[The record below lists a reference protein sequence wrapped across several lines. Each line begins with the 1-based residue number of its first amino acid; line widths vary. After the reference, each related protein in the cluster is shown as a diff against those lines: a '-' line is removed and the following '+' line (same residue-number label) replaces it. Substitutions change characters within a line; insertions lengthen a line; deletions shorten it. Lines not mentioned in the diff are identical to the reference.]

1 MSLVNDALK
10 KARHEQAV
18 QEAREKGLPDPLP
31 LSYHP
36 YRPKS
41 RTPPLVAALAVGLL
55 VLAAAGAT
63 WFLAA
68 RTPPAPTSTASPATS
83 QPVPQAPPPTPKPAS
98 LPLTE
103 DPPGQATSVA
113 RAPEAPPAESAA
125 PASPFVEKTLRQGTD
140 DPAAQPAPPPTSA
153 VAIPTRA
160 ETAPRPEESGVAPA
174 APAAAVADGAVFRR
188 KMPLPDGTT
197 LELGGIAFS
206 DVAPFAY
213 LNGRLVGVGEGV
225 AGWRIVAI
233 ERTGVR
239 LSDGTTTVRID
250 LK

>member
-1 MSLVNDALK
+1 LSLVNDALK

-18 QEAREKGLPDPLP
+18 KEARAHGLPDPLP
-31 LSYHP
+31 LSYNP

-68 RTPPAPTSTASPATS
+68 RTTPAPGPSPVATPVTPPS
-83 QPVPQAPPPTPKPAS
+83 AQPVPQAPPPAPEPAS
-98 LPLTE
+98 LPSTE
-103 DPPGQATSVA
+103 KPPGQARGGA
-113 RAPEAPPAESAA
+113 RAPEAPPAARALA
-125 PASPFVEKTLRQGTD
+125 PSPSVEREARQGTNV
-140 DPAAQPAPPPTSA
+140 PAPQPAPQPAPP
-153 VAIPTRA
+153 
-160 ETAPRPEESGVAPA
+160 PA